1 MADATTGL
9 LYDRVVPFANLP
21 AFNSRRNPNV
31 DTIDAS
37 IFLQGYFELYNAAIV
52 PTGRPPY
59 TVNEL
64 RNMTTKDT
72 NLVNIGIIHYRYNV
86 IDSGV
91 AVQKLYF
98 DEDSVL
104 REDKSI
110 EASLFV
116 EDTIFL
122 ASPLVDRVE
131 KGMLYYKV
139 AGSNLFNNTG
149 DEIEKITIDFDD
161 GRGFRNVH
169 VDEIISVNYPDTGT
183 HTLHFRIYLPNNR
196 VYDAYSKIVCFQKTA
211 NEIPYPKDI
220 IPIRAKIPFMDYEGD
235 TSLCATGKMYIC
247 YAHSDKLLRKP
258 LIISDGFDP
267 QNTRGFESGEDGKES
282 LWNMLA
288 YNNKHL
294 GDSLI
299 SVYGYD
305 IVFVDYDDGGEYIER
320 NAMVFVAA
328 IDTLNKMLRQNQS
341 QEQIIVVG
349 PSMGGPVTH
358 YALSYIEKNPSATTN
373 FGNHNCRLWIA
384 FDSPQQGANIN
395 LGAQAFMYFFGSVGN
410 NEEALYV
417 WDNVINCPA
426 AKQMLK
432 HQFNI
437 YAPVQPFQ
445 TCSLTINQYVPHPY
459 FTHFYQAIESLEYPI
474 NCRNLSIVNGSLN
487 SITFGSGC
495 SEAIEL
501 DAKYNIRV
509 SKIQLFPTSGVCE
522 VFYGMYTPG
531 DMGYL
536 IGNRNKFWLFAP
548 SNNNFSIDAAPGGAF
563 NTFQMIQDAAQ
574 TNPQI
579 KQITMSRSSHCFM
592 PITSTLD
599 ISGNMN
605 YNTDLSSLNL
615 VEEGLTPFDSYAGVM
630 DSNMYHATLN
640 QNMVDY
646 LINEFETYL
655 QGPREVQL
663 CSRPTYTLHLP
674 QDSVATVTWQ
684 SSDNIRLITGNNP
697 YEVTIVPLSTV
708 DGWVSAEVS
717 TLKHRKQ
724 LAHYPIH
731 VFQDDF
737 PLIDTVSNATDTLY
751 VNTTMLLG
759 DTFCV
764 NCGKTVIVT
773 DTLHCAPSARLIV
786 RPGGKLIVD
795 GGTLTNSC
803 TDEMWQGIF
812 VEGHSNLHQTS
823 ANQGTVVLRN
833 GAVIENALCGIRTGL
848 IDIQDSLI
856 IDFNNTGGI
865 VTAENSTFHNCAK
878 AVAYFAYIDT
888 FPNGTVKDNLG
899 IFTNCTFTVDDN
911 NYFAAN
917 NTAFSDHVFLW
928 AVKGVKFYGCTF
940 NNLTSGTTDRRHAI
954 NAHSAGFAVDIRCT
968 SYMPSLG
975 DCNCPANF
983 SDSCIF
989 LGFST
994 AIEANTDGAP
1004 YAVTVNRAQFADNG
1018 TAVRIAANNFA
1029 TVTECDFNLQS
1040 VPAGWQEITGL
1051 YLDNCTGYLV
1061 EGNSFRKA
1069 TYTQPT
1075 TLSSTGIYVKK
1086 SGTAK
1091 NSLHRNGFTNLN
1103 YGVYVKNNNGDSQ
1116 SGLQLTC
1123 NDFYGNNY
1131 DIYLPYKGTLKG
1143 SQGNLFKGADNTFS
1157 GTRTSSI
1164 YNYGTQQLTYYY
1176 SRGSSHAPYNVS
1188 STTVTLNS
1196 GATANDCASTLCGDE
1211 LPQPLTNLVSFTTLM
1226 SAYTPTIPSPAATE
1240 PQTSTDGIAAAGSPT
1255 TDDASA
1261 IYHNAVRA
1269 LMADTLLDLA
1279 ALELWHAAA
1288 QPIADPYS
1296 LTETRFAMGYDEDY
1310 ANNNSQTHDTTFVQ
1324 THGRAS
1330 LSMTDEF
1337 SDYTRFHNL
1346 KRELREADENAI
1358 NWYALTPAQIAQL
1371 QDLAENGT
1379 CRSSVM
1385 ARGVLCFFF
1394 NICYDDED
1402 FSPTGDIRRLAS
1414 TGETGD
1420 SSHNSDVSMKIYPN
1434 PATNTLHVE
1443 FEGTDD
1449 PQGTLTVTDIT
1460 GVVVLT
1466 QECHNPVTQLDV
1478 SNLTPGLYVVSFRNV
1493 QGVVVRKFVK
1503 L

>member
-1 MADATTGL
+1 
-9 LYDRVVPFANLP
+9 
-21 AFNSRRNPNV
+21 
-31 DTIDAS
+31 
-37 IFLQGYFELYNAAIV
+37 
-52 PTGRPPY
+52 
-59 TVNEL
+59 
-64 RNMTTKDT
+64 
-72 NLVNIGIIHYRYNV
+72 
-86 IDSGV
+86 
-91 AVQKLYF
+91 
-98 DEDSVL
+98 
-104 REDKSI
+104 
-110 EASLFV
+110 
-116 EDTIFL
+116 
-122 ASPLVDRVE
+122 
-131 KGMLYYKV
+131 
-139 AGSNLFNNTG
+139 
-149 DEIEKITIDFDD
+149 
-161 GRGFRNVH
+161 
-169 VDEIISVNYPDTGT
+169 
-183 HTLHFRIYLPNNR
+183 
-196 VYDAYSKIVCFQKTA
+196 
-211 NEIPYPKDI
+211 
-220 IPIRAKIPFMDYEGD
+220 
-235 TSLCATGKMYIC
+235 
-247 YAHSDKLLRKP
+247 
-258 LIISDGFDP
+258 
-267 QNTRGFESGEDGKES
+267 
-282 LWNMLA
+282 
-288 YNNKHL
+288 
-294 GDSLI
+294 
-299 SVYGYD
+299 
-305 IVFVDYDDGGEYIER
+305 
-320 NAMVFVAA
+320 
-328 IDTLNKMLRQNQS
+328 
-341 QEQIIVVG
+341 
-349 PSMGGPVTH
+349 
-358 YALSYIEKNPSATTN
+358 
-373 FGNHNCRLWIA
+373 
-384 FDSPQQGANIN
+384 
-395 LGAQAFMYFFGSVGN
+395 
-410 NEEALYV
+410 
-417 WDNVINCPA
+417 
-426 AKQMLK
+426 
-432 HQFNI
+432 
-437 YAPVQPFQ
+437 
-445 TCSLTINQYVPHPY
+445 
-459 FTHFYQAIESLEYPI
+459 
-474 NCRNLSIVNGSLN
+474 
-487 SITFGSGC
+487 
-495 SEAIEL
+495 
-501 DAKYNIRV
+501 
-509 SKIQLFPTSGVCE
+509 
-522 VFYGMYTPG
+522 
-531 DMGYL
+531 
-536 IGNRNKFWLFAP
+536 
-548 SNNNFSIDAAPGGAF
+548 
-563 NTFQMIQDAAQ
+563 
-574 TNPQI
+574 
-579 KQITMSRSSHCFM
+579 M

-599 ISGNMN
+599 ISNNMN
-605 YNTDLSSLNL
+605 YNTDISLRNL
-615 VEEGLTPFDSYAGVM
+615 VDEGLTPFDSYAGVM

-640 QNMVDY
+640 QNLVNY
-646 LINEFETYL
+646 LINEVETYI

-684 SSDNIRLITGNNP
+684 SSDDIRLITGSNP

-724 LAHYPIH
+724 LARYPIH

-786 RPGGKLIVD
+786 RPGGKLVVD

-823 ANQGTVVLRN
+823 ANQGAVVLRN

-865 VTAENSTFHNCAK
+865 VTAENSTFRNCAK

-888 FPNGTVKDNLG
+888 FSNGTVKDNLG
-899 IFTNCTFTVDDN
+899 SFTNCTFTVDDN

-917 NTAFSDHVFLW
+917 NTAFSDHVSLW

-940 NNLTSGTTDRRHAI
+940 SNLTSGTNDRHHAI

-1040 VPAGWQEITGL
+1040 VPAGWQENTGL

-1075 TLSSTGIYVKK
+1075 TLSSTGIYVKN

-1226 SAYTPTIPSPAATE
+1226 SAYISSTTIPSPAATE

-1279 ALELWHAAA
+1279 ALEQWHAAA

-1337 SDYTRFHNL
+1337 ADYTRFHNL
-1346 KRELREADENAI
+1346 KRELRDADENAI
-1358 NWYALTPAQIAQL
+1358 NWYVLTPAQIAQL

-1379 CRSSVM
+1379 GRSSVM

-1394 NICYDDED
+1394 GICYDDED

-1414 TGETGD
+1414 TEETGNP
-1420 SSHNSDVSMKIYPN
+1420 SHNSDASMKLYPN
-1434 PATNTLHVE
+1434 PVTNTLHVE
-1443 FEGTDD
+1443 FEGMDD

-1466 QECHNPVTQLDV
+1466 RECHEPVTQLDV
-1478 SNLTPGLYVVSFRNV
+1478 SHLTPGLYVVSFRNA

-1503 L
+1503 M